1 LAEISIWSAGF
12 CLSFLKDGMG
22 VRATVRTLFFVV
34 IPILLLAALFLHL
47 KFTCRKTMIPPHLVD
62 QVIQTAVI
70 EDVVGDYVELKK
82 SGSSFRGLSPFT
94 NEKTPSFYVLPEKGI
109 FKCFSSGKGGS
120 VVNFLMELE
129 KYSFPEAIK
138 QLAQRYGIE
147 IEEEEVSPE
156 QRAALTE
163 RESLIALNS
172 WAQQWF
178 TKQLHESEEG
188 QAIALT
194 YFQSRGFRPDIL
206 KKFNVG
212 YCPDQW
218 ESMSVAAQDAGY
230 TKERLLALGLSK
242 DKDGRLWDFFKGRVM
257 FPIRDVTGRFIAF
270 GGRTLRNDKQS
281 AKYFNSPESILYH
294 KGDVLFGIHLAK
306 PAIAKEDRVLLVEGY
321 TDVMAMHQAGLEHV
335 VSSSGTALT
344 DGQIKLVR
352 RYTKNVTV
360 LFDGDAAG
368 IRASLRGV
376 DLLLA
381 EGMNVKVVLFPDGDD
396 PDSFSK
402 KVSSEELKRH
412 IAEEAKDFVAF
423 KMELLSQEA
432 GDDPVQ
438 RAEMIHS
445 VMESIAAIPDG
456 IQQGV
461 YLKLAAE
468 DLGMPEDTLQLEINK
483 IQRLKLVQEQK
494 AAKRD
499 AFRNRQAGSQTPPP
513 SGVQIPPNWT
523 DEHAPIPEDRAESPE
538 TDANQRMALDHRTVL
553 EYDLIRLLILYGK
566 ETLFVDIEA
575 EEQEGSESPVAKDA
589 DEAPKKPEQ
598 LEVSFAELMLHHLE
612 ETDVPLQDVG
622 CQKIHAFF
630 QTAIAE
636 GRLPSSLDLL
646 SQPDTSIHQL
656 VTDLTIIKDVVSERW
671 GEVHQIY
678 PAREA
683 DQLHKAMMDSM
694 HQLKLNVNRQE
705 ILRVQDGLIALSKEV
720 DAGDETAIQGMR
732 ELLEKRKQL
741 DAQKREIA
749 RYFGSAILP

>member
-1 LAEISIWSAGF
+1 MRPNFI
-12 CLSFLKDGMG
+12 
-22 VRATVRTLFFVV
+22 ATGA
-34 IPILLLAALFLHL
+34 ILTFDTHL
-47 KFTCRKTMIPPHLVD
+47 PKAMIPPHLVD
-62 QVIQTAVI
+62 QVIQAVVI

-120 VVNFLMELE
+120 AVNFLMELE

-147 IEEEEVSPE
+147 IEEQEVSPE
-156 QRAALTE
+156 QRAVLTE
-163 RESLIALNS
+163 RESLIALNA

-178 TKQLHESEEG
+178 TDQLHASEEG

-218 ESMSVAAQDAGY
+218 ESMSLAAQDAGY
-230 TKERLLALGLSK
+230 SKERLLALGLSK

-281 AKYFNSPESILYH
+281 AKYFNSPESVLYS

-306 PAIAKEDRVLLVEGY
+306 PSIAKEDRVLLVEGY
-321 TDVMAMHQAGLEHV
+321 TDVMAMHQAGIEHV

-344 DGQIKLVR
+344 GGQIKLVR

-381 EGMNVKVVLFPDGDD
+381 EGMNVQVVLFPDGDD

-412 IAEEAKDFVAF
+412 IAEESKDFVAF
-423 KMELLSQEA
+423 KMELLSREA
-432 GDDPVQ
+432 GDDPVK

-468 DLGMPEDTLQLEINK
+468 DLGMPEEKLQLEINK
-483 IQRLKLVQEQK
+483 IQRLRLLQEQK

-499 AFRNRQAGSQTPPP
+499 AFRMRQSGVQSLP
-513 SGVQIPPNWT
+513 SAGVQIPSHWK
-523 DEHAPIPEDRAESPE
+523 DETTLAPEQIQGSQES
-538 TDANQRMALDHRTVL
+538 DANHKMAVDHRTVL
-553 EYDLIRLLILYGK
+553 ERDLIRLLILYGK
-566 ETLFVDIEA
+566 ETLFVDVDQ
-575 EEQEGSESPVAKDA
+575 EETVENDEVK
-589 DEAPKKPEQ
+589 EAPSAENASREKPEQ
-598 LEVSFAELMLHHLE
+598 VEVSFAELMLHHLE
-612 ETDVPLQDVG
+612 ETEVPMEDSG
-622 CQKIHAFF
+622 CKKIHSLF
-630 QTAIAE
+630 QAGIAE
-636 GRLPSSLDLL
+636 GKILSSLDLL
-646 SQPDTSIHQL
+646 AHPDTSIHQL
-656 VTDLTIIKDVVSERW
+656 VTDSTIVKDWVSERW

-678 PAREA
+678 PARES
-683 DQLHKAMMDSM
+683 DQLQKAMMDSM
-694 HQLKLNVNRQE
+694 HQLKMNMNRQE
-705 ILRVQDGLIALSKEV
+705 ILRIQEGLIALSKEV
-720 DAGDETAIQGMR
+720 DAGDETAIHGMR
-732 ELLEKRKQL
+732 DLLEKRKHL